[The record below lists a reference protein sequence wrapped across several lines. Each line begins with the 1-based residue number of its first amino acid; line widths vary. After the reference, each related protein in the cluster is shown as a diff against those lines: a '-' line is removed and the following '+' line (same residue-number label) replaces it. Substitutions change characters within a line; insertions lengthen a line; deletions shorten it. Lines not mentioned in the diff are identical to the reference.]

1 MRQTRLT
8 LLAIAVFASPLAA
21 MEGAPLL
28 PPDDAWDVRL
38 AAGVHDGPPMLFV
51 EVLPMRARSAVP

>member
-1 MRQTRLT
+1 MRQTCHT
-8 LLAIAVFASPLAA
+8 LLALALLASPLAA
-21 MEGAPLL
+21 MESAPLL